1 MAGCDPA
8 TALERVNRQLC
19 EHRYSGMFVTVW
31 LAVLEISTGKGL
43 ACNAGHEHPGIR
55 RANGEFELLRYPHD
69 MVVGGMKRAKYHNR
83 EFELRSGDCVFV
95 YTDGVPEA
103 ANAAEDMF
111 GEERLVD
118 ALNRNVDAG
127 PEELVHIVQEA
138 VSEFAGDAP
147 QFDDITILCCRM
159 NERAPLPEDS

>member
-1 MAGCDPA
+1 
-8 TALERVNRQLC
+8 
-19 EHRYSGMFVTVW
+19 
-31 LAVLEISTGKGL
+31 
-43 ACNAGHEHPGIR
+43 
-55 RANGEFELLRYPHD
+55 
-69 MVVGGMKRAKYHNR
+69 MKRAKYHNR

-111 GEERLVD
+111 GEDRLVD

-147 QFDDITILCCRM
+147 QFDGITILCCRM
-159 NERAPLPEDS
+159 NEHTSLSEDA